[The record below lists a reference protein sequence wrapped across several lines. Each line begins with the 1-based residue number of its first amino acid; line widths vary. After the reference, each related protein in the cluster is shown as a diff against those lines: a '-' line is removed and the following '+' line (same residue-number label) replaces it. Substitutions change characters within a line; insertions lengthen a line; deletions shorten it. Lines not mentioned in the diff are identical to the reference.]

1 MSLRSISTSWNN
13 HIYIKYTLYE
23 WYDNSNFVVHQMGAL
38 MAVYSQ
44 DNLQNDF
51 YKKRKI
57 TNIKPKHIQFWL
69 LSYKN

>member
-1 MSLRSISTSWNN
+1 MSFRSISTSWNN

-51 YKKRKI
+51 YKKEK
-57 TNIKPKHIQFWL
+57 
-69 LSYKN
+69 

>member
-1 MSLRSISTSWNN
+1 MSLRLISTSWNN

-51 YKKRKI
+51 YKKK
-57 TNIKPKHIQFWL
+57 NNKHKTQTYPVLAPVI
-69 LSYKN
+69 